1 MILEA
6 LFEKHDFDPYR
17 PGQQL
22 FVIEHPDST
31 DEYRLGP
38 LVIVSNSE
46 GYRVSLGVFDSEGRM
61 QPSQS
66 VSYGPD
72 GRVIGATTA
81 FGSQEHDFEQAER
94 MMSELIEAYYLVSER
109 AEYHHV
115 EGNVPTP

>member
-1 MILEA
+1 MILDE
-6 LFEKHDFDPYR
+6 LFEKHDFDPYH

-22 FVIEHPDST
+22 LVIEHTGST

-38 LVIVSNSE
+38 LVIISNPD
-46 GYRVSLGVFDSEGRM
+46 GYRVSLGVFNSEGQL

-81 FGSQEHDFEQAER
+81 FGSQDDNFEQAER
-94 MMSELIEAYYLVSER
+94 MMAELVEAYYLASDQ

-115 EGNVPTP
+115 EGSPTP